1 MHALSVSFLSSQR
14 THYARQKA
22 EDKLESIS
30 KEMSKSREREA
41 ALRDDA
47 STVQARI
54 EYLSIISIT
63 VLLTVSAWQ
72 MFYLKSFFRSKKLL

>member
-1 MHALSVSFLSSQR
+1 M
-14 THYARQKA
+14 
-22 EDKLESIS
+22 ESIS
-30 KEMSKSREREA
+30 KEMAKSREREA

-47 STVQARI
+47 ATVQARI